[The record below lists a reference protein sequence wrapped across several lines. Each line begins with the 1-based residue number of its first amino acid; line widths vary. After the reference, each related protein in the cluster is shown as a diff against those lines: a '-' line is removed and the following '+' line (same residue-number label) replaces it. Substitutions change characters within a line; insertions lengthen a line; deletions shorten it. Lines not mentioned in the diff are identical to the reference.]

1 MLGSDILAEPFE
13 CCETVHH
20 HNDVLKN
27 IENNLLSDDDFFAV
41 ADLFKMFGDSTRL
54 KILYV
59 LSEGELCVC
68 DITNLVGIT
77 QSAVSHQLR
86 VLKQARL
93 IKFRRDGKTVYYS
106 LADSHVKTILA
117 QGIEHIEE

>member
-1 MLGSDILAEPFE
+1 M
-13 CCETVHH
+13 
-20 HNDVLKN
+20 KKM
-27 IENNLLSDDDFFAV
+27 LSDDEFFAV

-54 KILYV
+54 KILFV
-59 LSEGELCVC
+59 LASAELCVC
-68 DITNLVGIT
+68 DITKLVGIT

-93 IKFRRDGKTVYYS
+93 IKYRREGKTVFYS
-106 LADSHVKTILA
+106 LADDHVKTILA